1 MILQDGI
8 DRLLLHLRANG
19 YSTSTQAIYRDQL
32 KPFAAWLQR
41 QGITDLRAVT
51 ESHLQAYRRRVYRQK
66 LSRVTHDLRIR
77 AVKRLFDHLV
87 SDQVLLLNPA
97 QAIAPAKARQTLPR
111 PIPSQAEMLRL
122 LAAPNVDTPVG
133 LRDRAW
139 LELSYSS
146 GLRVGELSRLDLDDL
161 DMMARTA
168 LLRET
173 KTGDQRVV
181 PFGRHAAYWL
191 QRYLDDVRPQLLL
204 GIERRAVFLTVTGER
219 MRTHVVREQLHA
231 YRQQAGIATV
241 ITPHTL
247 RHACGTHLLQQGA
260 DVRAIQLL
268 LGHRKLVTTT
278 RYTRVL
284 PLEVKATHTRYHP
297 QGRPCA

>member
-1 MILQDGI
+1 MIITDGI
-8 DRLLLHLRANG
+8 DRLLRYLQVNG
-19 YSTSTQAIYRDQL
+19 YSASTHAIYRDQL
-32 KPFAAWLQR
+32 KPFAAWLHR
-41 QGITDLRAVT
+41 HGITDLRAVT
-51 ESHLQAYRRRVYRQK
+51 EAHLQAYRRRVYRQP
-66 LSRVTHDLRIR
+66 LSRVTQDLRIR

-87 SDQVLLLNPA
+87 ADQVLLLNPA
-97 QAIAPAKARQTLPR
+97 QAVMPAKARQTLPR

-133 LRDRAW
+133 VRDRAW

-146 GLRVGELSRLDLDDL
+146 GLRVGELTHLDMGDL
-161 DMMARTA
+161 DMAARTA

-173 KTGDQRVV
+173 KTGDERVV
-181 PFGRHAAYWL
+181 PFGRHAAHWL
-191 QRYLDDVRPQLLL
+191 QRYLDEVRPQFLL
-204 GIERRAVFLTVTGER
+204 GSERHAVFLTVTGER
-219 MRTHVVREQLHA
+219 MRTHVVREHLHE
-231 YRQQAGIATV
+231 YREQAGIATV

-278 RYTRVL
+278 RYTRVQ

-297 QGRPCA
+297 EGRPCA